1 MATWCLKPQAD
12 LAFLLR
18 LHFNEDLEGKFFE
31 RTHFVLPFLVF
42 NLPPVLGDVGV
53 LFLFSEEEGIGTE

>member
-1 MATWCLKPQAD
+1 MATWRLKPQAD

-18 LHFNEDLEGKFFE
+18 LHFNEDLEGKFFK

-53 LFLFSEEEGIGTE
+53 LFLSSEEEGIGTE